1 MKRSVSIEEF
11 SDGKLYK
18 NTDMAR
24 LDAGGCKG
32 CSYCCREMTDTIIL
46 DPWDIYHLCKGL
58 SEKNK
63 SAASA
68 SLLATGGRP
77 ATGTRIV
84 TESHT
89 MPENRPE
96 MESQTVKENQT
107 ATESQTVP
115 GNHTATESQTMT
127 ENRSATET
135 VGTKQSIVTPE
146 TLFLEGKI
154 SLSVFDGL
162 TLPHLSMGKNG
173 ACLFLDENERC
184 SIHSFRPGFC
194 RLFPLGRIYDDK
206 GGFSYFLQ
214 TKECIKANRSK
225 VKINK
230 WLGIPNLSE
239 YEKYILKW
247 HEITEKYSGEVM
259 KMMSGT
265 SDGAADGTE
274 AATEK
279 DGTEKAG
286 KANMRLLQLF
296 YLMPYDLDR
305 DFYSQ
310 FEERAGWL

>member
-1 MKRSVSIEEF
+1 MKRSVSIEEI

-46 DPWDIYHLCKGL
+46 DPWDIYYLCKGL

-77 ATGTRIV
+77 ATGTRIA

-89 MPENRPE
+89 MPGSRPE
-96 MESQTVKENQT
+96 MESQTVKENQ
-107 ATESQTVP
+107 
-115 GNHTATESQTMT
+115 TATESQTMT

-230 WLGIPNLSE
+230 WLGISNLPV
-239 YEKYILKW
+239 YEKYVLKW
-247 HEITEKYSGEVM
+247 HEITEKYSGEIM
-259 KMMSGT
+259 KMMSGI
-265 SDGAADGTE
+265 SDGETKTTSERDGI
-274 AATEK
+274 
-279 DGTEKAG
+279 EKAR
-286 KANMRLLQLF
+286 KANMQLLQLF
-296 YLMPYDLDR
+296 YFVPYDLNE
-305 DFYSQ
+305 DFYRQ
-310 FEERAGWL
+310 FVERAERL